1 MKKRLLTLGLALT
14 FLLSL
19 TACASQEIQ
28 AEELTAGVHTG
39 NPSGA
44 MDFDGPETLL
54 VNDFAVRLFQ
64 QTTAEGENTLLSPIS
79 VLSALAMAGNGA
91 QSETLAQMEEVFG
104 LSVPELNSWLHA
116 WMVCLEN
123 YEATVKTANSLWLKT
138 DAIRVEEDF
147 LQSCIQWYYAEV
159 YEAPFDQTTVKDLNL
174 WVEENTNGMIKD
186 MVSEI
191 SSDTVL
197 CLVNALAFDAE
208 WERIYYDFQ
217 VQEDFFTREDGIRRE
232 GTFMYSDEEYYWED
246 DLSTGVMK
254 YYEGDVYAFV
264 GLLPKEGVTL
274 ERYVESLSG
283 EALKII
289 LTGFQNAEVST
300 KLPKFR
306 AETTADLIPVLQR
319 MGMKDI
325 FDPALADLSAM
336 GSTSTG
342 MLYINQVL
350 HKTFINVDEKGTQAG
365 AATMVAAGDGA
376 EAPHEVKQ
384 VHLDRPFLYM
394 IVDTRK
400 NIPLFIGTF
409 TDIT

>member
-1 MKKRLLTLGLALT
+1 MKKRLLALGLALT

-28 AEELTAGVHTG
+28 AEELTAGVHTE
-39 NPSGA
+39 NHSGA

-64 QTTAEGENTLLSPIS
+64 QTMAEGENTLLSPIS
-79 VLSALAMAGNGA
+79 VLSALAMAANGA
-91 QSETLAQMEEVFG
+91 QGETLTQMEEAFG
-104 LSVPELNSWLHA
+104 LSVPALNNYMYCWET
-116 WMVCLEN
+116 CLEN
-123 YEATVKTANSLWLKT
+123 YKATVKWANSLWLKT
-138 DAIRVEEDF
+138 DSIQVEENF
-147 LQSCIQWYYAEV
+147 LQSCIQWYEAEV
-159 YEAPFDQTTVKDLNL
+159 YEAPFDQTTGKDLNL
-174 WVEENTNGMIKD
+174 WVEENTDGMIKD
-186 MVSEI
+186 MISEL

-197 CLVNALAFDAE
+197 CLVNTLAFDAE
-208 WERIYYDFQ
+208 WKHIYYDFQ
-217 VQEDFFTREDGIRRE
+217 VKEDVFTQEDGTRQE
-232 GTFMYSDEEYYWED
+232 GEFMYSDEEYYWED
-246 DLSTGVMK
+246 EFATGVMK

-264 GLLPKEGVTL
+264 GLLPKEGVNL
-274 ERYVESLSG
+274 EEYVESLSG
-283 EALKII
+283 EALKTI

-306 AETTADLIPVLQR
+306 TETTADLIPILQS
-319 MGMKDI
+319 MGMIDL
-325 FDPALADLSAM
+325 FDPVLADLSGM

-400 NIPLFIGTF
+400 NLPLFIGTM
-409 TDIT
+409 TDMA

>member
-274 ERYVESLSG
+274 ERYVSLSQ
-283 EALKII
+283 E
-289 LTGFQNAEVST
+289 
-300 KLPKFR
+300 KL
-306 AETTADLIPVLQR
+306 
-319 MGMKDI
+319 
-325 FDPALADLSAM
+325 
-336 GSTSTG
+336 
-342 MLYINQVL
+342 
-350 HKTFINVDEKGTQAG
+350 
-365 AATMVAAGDGA
+365 
-376 EAPHEVKQ
+376 
-384 VHLDRPFLYM
+384 
-394 IVDTRK
+394 
-400 NIPLFIGTF
+400 
-409 TDIT
+409 